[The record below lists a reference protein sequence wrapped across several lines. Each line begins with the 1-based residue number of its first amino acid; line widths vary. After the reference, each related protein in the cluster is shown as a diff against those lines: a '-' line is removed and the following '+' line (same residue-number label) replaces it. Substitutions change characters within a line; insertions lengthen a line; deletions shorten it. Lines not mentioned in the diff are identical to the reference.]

1 MNIRSIAIVS
11 ILLLLSVLSVGCMKL
26 ERPQLD
32 RKYYVIGASRDSQ
45 PRERGS
51 ETLVV
56 RRVQVSPRYQDRELV
71 YRTGETTY
79 EADYYNSFF
88 IPPAEMITDD
98 LRRWLGESGMFE
110 NVIAPQSLASG
121 GLILEGMINSLYG
134 DFSSSEPEAVV
145 EMQFFLVDN
154 RDAETPSLYSRGF
167 SERVKLGSR
176 SSDAL
181 VKAMNKAV
189 AVIFKKLEEDLSALK
204 TVRGQEAESIQSSP
218 K

>member
-32 RKYYVIGASRDSQ
+32 RKYYVIGVSRDSQ

-121 GLILEGMINSLYG
+121 GLILEGIVNSLYG
-134 DFSSSEPEAVV
+134 DFSKGDPEAVV
-145 EMQFFLVDN
+145 EMQFLLVDN
-154 RDAETPSLYSRGF
+154 RDADTPIIYSRSF
-167 SERVKLGSR
+167 SKRVSLDGR

-181 VKAMNKAV
+181 VKAMNKGIAE
-189 AVIFKKLEEDLSALK
+189 IFKTLEKDLSAIEAVK
-204 TVRGQEAESIQSSP
+204 VQEA